1 MSYDFGVT
9 ETDPDVT
16 DAFSH
21 ATIQHDNTMYMC
33 MYMFA
38 PYSHRFTPVHTC
50 ECAKKSGLDSRKGRG
65 PWLWPLRRVSFSYAI
80 FSQHYTYTI
89 YMLHAHVHVNV
100 HVHVHVNVHV
110 FSSNLNP
117 GQDTQTR
124 RHIRSCP
131 RHTYRDRLFDICL
144 FFRRKYIDDISRY
157 LPGLGDVMT
166 VTQPYARSHHVGGG
180 CSWGK
185 NRF

>member
-65 PWLWPLRRVSFSYAI
+65 PWLWPLRRVSFSYARERPL
-80 FSQHYTYTI
+80 QTYICEETVGEMFVGGRPSPHVHSMHPDPGEPLAWRFRYPPQSTVDLI
-89 YMLHAHVHVNV
+89 SSSSSLSFRLCLSLSDVFAHVPV
-100 HVHVHVNVHV
+100 
-110 FSSNLNP
+110 
-117 GQDTQTR
+117 
-124 RHIRSCP
+124 
-131 RHTYRDRLFDICL
+131 
-144 FFRRKYIDDISRY
+144 
-157 LPGLGDVMT
+157 T
-166 VTQPYARSHHVGGG
+166 VT
-180 CSWGK
+180 
-185 NRF
+185 